1 MKKSEVVEF
10 FGGIQQTAD
19 ALGIRYQSVRE
30 WPEDRVPEGRQ
41 FQIQVISKGRLKAA
55 KQHSAA

>member
-55 KQHSAA
+55 TQHSAA

>member
-55 KQHSAA
+55 KQHRAA